1 MIIQVYLRC
10 SMENKKTLKL
20 SFFMPVSIVL
30 LYWLTAGFVP
40 FGNKTQMTV
49 DFGKQ
54 IIDFIIYFRNSILSG
69 NFEGLIYS
77 FSNGIGGDMH
87 STWTYYIMSPLNL
100 IYVLLP
106 LKFIN
111 YATALIILLRYGLM
125 GLSFAYF
132 ILHSKKF
139 PKDNMLYII
148 IFATIYSLS
157 GYNIS
162 YQMLPMY
169 FDSIILLPLLV
180 LYLERFIDKSS
191 SKLIDKKYIFLLA
204 FTIFL
209 NYYIGFMICVFL
221 AIYFVFYILTYHD
234 ISQENLR
241 TIFRKFILFMMNSIL
256 AVFMDALVLI
266 PTISQ
271 LLKSKGEE
279 LNYSFKFDLTHS
291 PILVLARFIMDSYK
305 SWADSIFGP
314 NIYIASIGFLG
325 LVVYLLSDRKVKE
338 KISFIL
344 VSLIFVLSFS
354 VSSMDLLWHLG
365 KMPAGF
371 PFRYAWL
378 FVFFILQYSYMG
390 ILSLSQMDRTKYVL
404 SFSLISNIVL
414 LVMLKDFPNIQTKF
428 ILINLGI
435 IASILLLFFLSPDKY
450 KHTVITF
457 LLIGTSIDLLYN
469 LKLVQDRFTYNEAD
483 VFIESVNKLIKVN
496 KDPHIDKDFSRL
508 GSFTAR
514 SQNDSF
520 VGNYKG
526 LTNFS
531 STLLGSTKRF
541 YKKLGIG
548 HYYSS
553 IWYNGTPFTDL
564 LLGVKYFIDY
574 KDLNHFN
581 RITFR
586 PDIINTWEKIDLEDY
601 DLYKNPHYF
610 APIFSVSSKFANE
623 FDLKDKPIDNYEDL
637 PAYLADNYFTINYP
651 TKDNFDIQYENIDL
665 RVSEG
670 HRSYIKR
677 IDQNQEGKL
686 IISIKNKPDELGILQ
701 VPDSL
706 TYEWARFEN
715 GYQYFIPF
723 INTENIILDNTT
735 ANHTLEIEFTED
747 TEMDITDLKYFT
759 INFDQFNQFRDEISK
774 RSLTVNHFSDTSI
787 RGQITT
793 TETHPAIF
801 ISVPYDEDWEIKLDG
816 RVIEQKPILEGMM
829 AVQSES
835 PGQHSFEMNYKPK
848 TLFPSFLISISSLLF
863 VYMLD
868 KWDRF
873 KKFFNRQTK
882 KSISDSI

>member
-1 MIIQVYLRC
+1 
-10 SMENKKTLKL
+10 MENKKTLKL

-483 VFIESVNKLIKVN
+483 VFIESVNKLIKVS

-586 PDIINTWEKIDLEDY
+586 PDIINTWEKIELEDY